1 MLALRLLLKPKR
13 KIELKQ
19 LMLLTLPNSKI
30 VDAGKRLRKNRPP
43 ERKTRARAR
52 TRTRT
57 RTRTRQTNSRI
68 KRAKRKGAKRK
79 GVKRKRAKQD
89 LLSLQPMI
97 LMALRAP
104 LKPQRP
110 LALKPALKWLRL
122 EVAEKGHFHMTLKMS
137 PTATLN
143 SRT

>member
-57 RTRTRQTNSRI
+57 RQTNSRI

-89 LLSLQPMI
+89 LLSLKPMI